1 MFDVTCSSSG
11 YKRGNNINVL
21 NQLTDD
27 IKYVRSYED
36 SGKPFQKKNLKGI
49 APNKNVTWN
58 FVKHSGSATGSNG
71 VLALNLPKSSLVI
84 FYENPWSNYNF
95 AGVCLYRLGAVQPT

>member
-1 MFDVTCSSSG
+1 LASFLQPMFDVTCSDSG

-27 IKYVRSYED
+27 IKYAGAYQD
-36 SGKPFQKKNLKGI
+36 SGKVFGKTNVKPI
-49 APNKNVTWN
+49 APNKNATWN

-71 VLALNLPKSSLVI
+71 VLVLNLP
-84 FYENPWSNYNF
+84 
-95 AGVCLYRLGAVQPT
+95 